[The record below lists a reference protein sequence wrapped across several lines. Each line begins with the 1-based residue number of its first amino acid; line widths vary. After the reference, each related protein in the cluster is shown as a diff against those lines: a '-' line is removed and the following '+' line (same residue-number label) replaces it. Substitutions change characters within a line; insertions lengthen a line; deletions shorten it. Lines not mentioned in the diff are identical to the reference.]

1 MKTENLSE
9 FSLPYGFKNKKEVIN
24 METIKKFYKWFYS
37 LSENDRQKE
46 LDNSKLLSPF
56 NTWDMNYYLLV
67 GDYQLLIDIDDVA
80 NESEDIND
88 IEKEQLVEM
97 AWKIYD

>member
-1 MKTENLSE
+1 
-9 FSLPYGFKNKKEVIN
+9 

-37 LSENDRQKE
+37 LSEEDKQKE
-46 LDNSKLLSPF
+46 LDSSKLLSPF
-56 NTWDMNYYLLV
+56 NTWDMNYYLLI

-80 NESEDIND
+80 NELEYLNSEDIND
-88 IEKEQLVEM
+88 IEKEQLIEL

>member
-1 MKTENLSE
+1 
-9 FSLPYGFKNKKEVIN
+9 

-37 LSENDRQKE
+37 LSEEDRQRE
-46 LDNSKLLSPF
+46 LDNSKLLFTF
-56 NTWDMNYYLLV
+56 NTWDMNYYLLI

-80 NESEDIND
+80 NELEEINSEDIND
-88 IEKEQLVEM
+88 IEKETLIEM

>member
-1 MKTENLSE
+1 
-9 FSLPYGFKNKKEVIN
+9 

-37 LSENDRQKE
+37 LSEEDKQKE
-46 LDNSKLLSPF
+46 LDSSKLLSPF
-56 NTWDMNYYLLV
+56 NTWDMNYYLLI

-80 NESEDIND
+80 NELEYLNSEDIND
-88 IEKEQLVEM
+88 IEKETLIEI

>member
-1 MKTENLSE
+1 MESMKH
-9 FSLPYGFKNKKEVIN
+9 
-24 METIKKFYKWFYS
+24 FYKWFYS
-37 LSENDRQKE
+37 LSEEDKQKE

-56 NTWDMNYYLLV
+56 NTWDMNYYLLI

-80 NESEDIND
+80 NELESINSENIHD
-88 IEKEQLVEM
+88 IEKETLVEM

>member
-1 MKTENLSE
+1 
-9 FSLPYGFKNKKEVIN
+9 

-56 NTWDMNYYLLV
+56 NTWDMNYYLLI

-80 NESEDIND
+80 NELEYLNSEDIND
-88 IEKEQLVEM
+88 IEKETLIEM

>member
-1 MKTENLSE
+1 
-9 FSLPYGFKNKKEVIN
+9 

-46 LDNSKLLSPF
+46 LDNSKLLSPL
-56 NTWDMNYYLLV
+56 NAWDMNYYLLV
-67 GDYQLLIDIDDVA
+67 GNHQLLIDIDDVA
-80 NESEDIND
+80 NELERINSEDIND
-88 IEKEQLVEM
+88 IENETLIEM